1 MNFEKSADTK
11 VLEHVLSEVA
21 VGEMVTYEQLSKAI
35 GRDVRE
41 HALPSL
47 SSARRGLLNQ
57 KKYVFGIE
65 HNVGL
70 RRLNDSQIV
79 DASESDR
86 AKLKRAANRAISKLA
101 VVNFDQL
108 PADKKR
114 QHTIASAQMGAVA
127 MFAGKTATKKI
138 ASSVNDSKT
147 TLAIGETLKMFS

>member
-1 MNFEKSADTK
+1 MHFEKSADTK
-11 VLEHVLSEVA
+11 VLENVLGEVA
-21 VGEMVTYEQLSKAI
+21 VGDLVTYEQLSQAI

-57 KKYVFGIE
+57 KKYVFGVE
-65 HNVGL
+65 HNIGL
-70 RRLNDSQIV
+70 RRLNDTQIV

-86 AKLKRAANRAISKLA
+86 AKLKRAANRAICKLS
-101 VVNFDQL
+101 VVDFDQL
-108 PADKKR
+108 PPEKKR

-127 MFAGKTATKKI
+127 MFAGKSATKKI